1 MHVLVLIRRSNK
13 ATAGLGVVVERV
25 LSTRGSGFKPWYLLL
40 PPKKVRVYRRVSLGG
55 HRCVVD
61 VLEPFCISQP

>member
-1 MHVLVLIRRSNK
+1 MCSYSLEEAIRLRR
-13 ATAGLGVVVERV
+13 GLGVVVERV